1 MIKIFTTFLFLLFP
15 SLAHARGDGM
25 AVFGVGIF
33 FLVWIWLYMG
43 RNWFMAVTEPD
54 QEKRKEQIKNT
65 KEGTKLLGELTL
77 MGGAFLGAFVLFL
90 MFLGSFTS

>member
-1 MIKIFTTFLFLLFP
+1 MMKTFATFLFLLFP

-33 FLVWIWLYMG
+33 FLVFLWLSLG

-77 MGGAFLGAFVLFL
+77 IGATILGAFVLFL
-90 MFLGSFTS
+90 MFLGSLTG

>member
-1 MIKIFTTFLFLLFP
+1 MNKIFTTFLFLLFP

-33 FLVWIWLYMG
+33 FLVLVWLTLG

-65 KEGTKLLGELTL
+65 KEGTKIFGQLTL
-77 MGGAFLGAFVLFL
+77 VVAGVVLFFI
-90 MFLGSFTS
+90 FLGSLTG